1 MADEKRRDNY
11 DIELGEK
18 DGKSFSPPRP
28 AEPIRYT
35 PAPSS
40 SLQNNPVR
48 CNPLE
53 IPSYAFSLLTTVHA
67 KDSSG
72 DFLLCQ
78 LDINVSPASSRLKSC
93 PVC

>member
-1 MADEKRRDNY
+1 MADEKRRDEY

-18 DGKSFSPPRP
+18 NGKSFSPPRP

-48 CNPLE
+48 CTPR
-53 IPSYAFSLLTTVHA
+53 IPCLRFQPSDDGPMQKILPVISY
-67 KDSSG
+67 
-72 DFLLCQ
+72 C
-78 LDINVSPASSRLKSC
+78 ASSILM
-93 PVC
+93 

>member
-1 MADEKRRDNY
+1 MADEKRRDDY

-18 DGKSFSPPRP
+18 NGKSFSPPRP

-48 CNPLE
+48 CNPEYPLTL
-53 IPSYAFSLLTTVHA
+53 SAF
-67 KDSSG
+67 
-72 DFLLCQ
+72 
-78 LDINVSPASSRLKSC
+78 
-93 PVC
+93 